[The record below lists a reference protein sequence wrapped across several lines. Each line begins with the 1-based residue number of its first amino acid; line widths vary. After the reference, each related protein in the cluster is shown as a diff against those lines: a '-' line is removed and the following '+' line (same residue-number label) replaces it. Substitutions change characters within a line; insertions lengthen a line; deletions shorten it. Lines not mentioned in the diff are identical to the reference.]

1 VRQATTLI
9 DGRVLVA
16 GGNNGTDD
24 LKSAEIFEPSSQI
37 FEATTTTLSFERSG
51 HAAVLLPNNNSVL
64 IAGGTHNNVPVQTS
78 DLFVPAEFPDPYSY
92 GMGSFAQTG
101 DLLTARARAIAS
113 PHIEGYAV
121 AIGGGAPD
129 AEVYRFATI
138 KTDKD
143 DYAPGKKA
151 LITGSGWVPNSQVRL
166 VFQEDPA
173 VHEDYMLACAN
184 DAKEILIGISGR
196 QKQHDLNVR
205 FYLMAKQLTAQGE
218 YRAQM
223 TFTDSKPNT
232 VTVDTQSPNPGCVRV
247 GRRRISSR

>member
-1 VRQATTLI
+1 MLPMLSQRTGASATTLI

-16 GGNNGTDD
+16 GGNTGPNTPD
-24 LKSAEIFEPSSQI
+24 LASSEIFEPSSQI
-37 FEATTTTLSFERSG
+37 FEATTTPLSFARSG

-64 IAGGTHNNVPVQTS
+64 IVGGTHGNVPVKTS

-121 AIGGGAPD
+121 AMGGGAAE
-129 AEVYRFATI
+129 AEVYRFPTI

-143 DYAPGKKA
+143 DYPPGMKA
-151 LITGSGWVPNSQVRL
+151 IISGSGWKPDSEVTL

-173 VHEDYMLACAN
+173 VHNDYVLHVPA
-184 DAKEILIGISGR
+184 DG
-196 QKQHDLNVR
+196 
-205 FYLMAKQLTAQGE
+205 QGN
-218 YRAQM
+218 
-223 TFTDSKPNT
+223 FS
-232 VTVDTQSPNPGCVRV
+232 
-247 GRRRISSR
+247 